1 LKDVGKLLVWLPVL
15 ILVIGLIGWVLTLR
29 NDVTGTVQQ
38 VDGFHEELAGVHER
52 IDDSLEVAGTVERE
66 LNDRIAE
73 LEKSLAVAND
83 QMQTIMGDHMGFA
96 DVLRNWERL
105 ESCPAVNDEPTAV
118 TVIEAEADMN
128 RLWRWLKCQMGW
140 HQEVLCGCSSVIM
153 CIWCLYSRRND
164 G

>member
-1 LKDVGKLLVWLPVL
+1 MKDLGKILVWLPVL

-38 VDGFHEELAGVHER
+38 IDGVQGELPGIHER

-96 DVLRNWERL
+96 DVLRELGEAGALPSGERR
-105 ESCPAVNDEPTAV
+105 AYGGYGN
-118 TVIEAEADMN
+118 
-128 RLWRWLKCQMGW
+128 
-140 HQEVLCGCSSVIM
+140 
-153 CIWCLYSRRND
+153 
-164 G
+164 

>member
-1 LKDVGKLLVWLPVL
+1 ML

-52 IDDSLEVAGTVERE
+52 IDERLEATLDIERQ
-66 LNDRIAE
+66 LNNRIAD

-96 DVLRNWERL
+96 DVLRELGEAGVLPSGERR
-105 ESCPAVNDEPTAV
+105 AYGGYGN
-118 TVIEAEADMN
+118 
-128 RLWRWLKCQMGW
+128 
-140 HQEVLCGCSSVIM
+140 
-153 CIWCLYSRRND
+153 
-164 G
+164 

>member
-1 LKDVGKLLVWLPVL
+1 VKDLGKILVWLPVL

-96 DVLRNWERL
+96 DVLRELGEAGVLPSGERR
-105 ESCPAVNDEPTAV
+105 AYGGYGN
-118 TVIEAEADMN
+118 
-128 RLWRWLKCQMGW
+128 
-140 HQEVLCGCSSVIM
+140 
-153 CIWCLYSRRND
+153 
-164 G
+164 